1 VASVKGGFEMRGQTL
16 AVLASLGVAT
26 VMAASAMAADIVV
39 ESPEELQ
46 KLGTVSVKSKASL
59 LHLGSIDSFDITDGG
74 KRAAKRLMAAVE
86 EKDLLFARS
95 AQSLYEKLIPA
106 ENFGGEYSALQW
118 FCEYL
123 SSTNEQQKAEM
134 LSDPFNKSYF
144 DFFADNDYAVL
155 KEYLNRKYRM
165 ERIQDADPEQGQ
177 RRMAFLED
185 FILFNNPRRE
195 TWEKTTKIIE
205 TVKLQKGET
214 VADVGSGPGYYSFMF
229 SRLVGD
235 TGKIYAIDLNEQ
247 HLEYINA
254 TAKKLDV
261 KNIET
266 VASKMNDICVSNQVD
281 VAFLCS
287 LYHII
292 YSTSIEKVKDDFV
305 ASIKRALKPDGRL
318 VIVDNALI
326 EDANLPYHGPYIAKE
341 LIVAQ
346 MKYYGFELT
355 GYYQFIPQRYILV
368 FKQTPAAK

>member
-1 VASVKGGFEMRGQTL
+1 MRSGMLMFLTAAVAGGVCG
-16 AVLASLGVAT
+16 GVAR
-26 VMAASAMAADIVV
+26 AADIVM
-39 ESPEELQ
+39 EQPSEL
-46 KLGTVSVKSKASL
+46 KALETVKVNSKASL
-59 LHLGSIDSFDITDGG
+59 LHLGSIDSFDITEGG

-86 EKDLLFARS
+86 EKDLLFAQS
-95 AQSLYEKLIPA
+95 ANSMYEKLIPA

-123 SSTNEQQKAEM
+123 VATNDAQKAAM
-134 LSDPFNKSYF
+134 LADPFNKSYF
-144 DFFADNDYAVL
+144 DFFADNDFSVL
-155 KEYLNRKYRM
+155 KEYLNRKYRL

-195 TWEKTTKIIE
+195 TWEKTSRIIE
-205 TVKLQKGET
+205 TVKLQKGES

-247 HLEYINA
+247 HLEYIDA

-261 KNIET
+261 KNIQT
-266 VASKMNDICVSNQVD
+266 VPSKMNDICVSNSVD

-292 YSTSIEKVKDDFV
+292 YATSIEQVKDDFV
-305 ASIKRALKPDGRL
+305 GSIKRVLKPDGRL
-318 VIVDNALI
+318 VIVDNALVD
-326 EDANLPYHGPYIAKE
+326 DADLPYHGPYVAKE

-346 MKYYGFELT
+346 MKYYGFQLT
-355 GYYQFIPQRYILV
+355 GYYQYIPQRYILV
-368 FKQTPAAK
+368 FKHAPAAP